1 MTYYEK
7 LKETSVNGRYICAER
22 STDKYSDV
30 WQYEIIDIPNGCCIV
45 SNTDITKCAKTTWR
59 RKYNE
64 IVASHQ
70 G

>member
-1 MTYYEK
+1 MTFCET
-7 LKETSVNGRYICAER
+7 LKETTVNGRYICAER
-22 STDKYSDV
+22 RMDKYSSV
-30 WQYEIIDIPNGCCIV
+30 WEYTIIDIPNGACIV
-45 SNTDITKCAKTTWR
+45 SNLDITKCAKTTWR